1 MKPFSRTVKRASRS
15 IGLPRSVKHG
25 PSRQA
30 FKSSSQSRES
40 GFSGPG
46 SPPRSSK
53 PSSPPRSFKPSSPP
67 RPLKPGSPPR
77 SLKSGSPRYAFDPS
91 SQSREFGRSI
101 PSSSPPRSFDPSSH
115 PESLKP
121 SSPPQSLKPSSPPH
135 SLKLEPHS
143 FIYGGDW
150 KGDQIQGLLDG
161 AIDAGFRRIDTFTS
175 KALKR
180 ERLLGSALRAMYL
193 EGNFKR
199 EAIYVCI
206 KLHSHGEPPSFH
218 LDTSQIHSQNDERL
232 NQRANLPG
240 LTLPGS
246 NRHLGNT
253 RP

>member
-1 MKPFSRTVKRASRS
+1 VKRASRS

-53 PSSPPRSFKPSSPP
+53 PSSPPR
-67 RPLKPGSPPR
+67 
-77 SLKSGSPRYAFDPS
+77 
-91 SQSREFGRSI
+91 
-101 PSSSPPRSFDPSSH
+101 
-115 PESLKP
+115 SLKP

>member
-53 PSSPPRSFKPSSPP
+53 PSSPPR
-67 RPLKPGSPPR
+67 
-77 SLKSGSPRYAFDPS
+77 
-91 SQSREFGRSI
+91 
-101 PSSSPPRSFDPSSH
+101 
-115 PESLKP
+115 SLKP